1 MASQMTSKI
10 VITLITGLRPDR
22 HAMIPVYHKMAFG
35 MARCNGSMSRR
46 CGMQSGS
53 LAPSPRINRAAAL
66 LIKHVLITDG
76 PRSARMVRCRQLGY
90 PSA

>member
-35 MARCNGSMSRR
+35 MARCKGSAKSALWNGV
-46 CGMQSGS
+46 
-53 LAPSPRINRAAAL
+53 RIVCTL
-66 LIKHVLITDG
+66 
-76 PRSARMVRCRQLGY
+76 SAD
-90 PSA
+90 

>member
-35 MARCNGSMSRR
+35 MARCNGSDASW
-46 CGMQSGS
+46 
-53 LAPSPRINRAAAL
+53 LEWVRIVGRL
-66 LIKHVLITDG
+66 STD
-76 PRSARMVRCRQLGY
+76 
-90 PSA
+90 

>member
-35 MARCNGSMSRR
+35 MARCNGSDESGAVE
-46 CGMQSGS
+46 CGQDRWQSLHG
-53 LAPSPRINRAAAL
+53 LTGQP
-66 LIKHVLITDG
+66 H
-76 PRSARMVRCRQLGY
+76 C
-90 PSA
+90 